1 MKKIGSLKLG
11 LSFAGCFLGAGYV
24 SGQELWQ
31 FFGSFGTL
39 GVAGLLLAL
48 LVLSAAGVLMLKL
61 NRLTGYDEADKL
73 ILGGK
78 AGILRHAVTF
88 LELLLLFCIGTVM
101 TAGVGALAHQLLG
114 LPTFVGGLLFAAAVA
129 AVSLAGLA
137 GMVSVFSAT
146 VPLLCLISLSFGVYA
161 LCRFGF
167 SVGSS
172 DSGNPLMGSW
182 VSAALSFASYNL
194 FAGIAVIAPL
204 GRHMKS
210 SRSVFGGVLVG
221 AGILLCVAGSVLLCV
236 SAAPKYA
243 DAELPML
250 AFASGLS
257 PVLAAL
263 YGLLLLLAMFGT
275 SVSALVALT
284 NTLKLKSRML
294 SAHPKAPTLL
304 CAALMFCGSLYGF
317 GDLVGF
323 VYPLLGYLSFVFIIL
338 MTIHYIKVKHEQ
350 NNLS

>member
-114 LPTFVGGLLFAAAVA
+114 LPTFVGGLLFASAVA
-129 AVSLAGLA
+129 AVSLAGLS

-172 DSGNPLMGSW
+172 DSVNPLMGSW

-263 YGLLLLLAMFGT
+263 YGVLLLLAMFGT

-284 NTLKLKSRML
+284 NTLKLKSRTL

-304 CAALMFCGSLYGF
+304 CATLMFCGSLYGF

>member
-1 MKKIGSLKLG
+1 
-11 LSFAGCFLGAGYV
+11 
-24 SGQELWQ
+24 
-31 FFGSFGTL
+31 
-39 GVAGLLLAL
+39 
-48 LVLSAAGVLMLKL
+48 
-61 NRLTGYDEADKL
+61 
-73 ILGGK
+73 
-78 AGILRHAVTF
+78 
-88 LELLLLFCIGTVM
+88 M

-114 LPTFVGGLLFAAAVA
+114 LPTFVGGLLFASAVA
-129 AVSLAGLA
+129 AVSLAGLS

-172 DSGNPLMGSW
+172 DPGNPLMGSW

-257 PVLAAL
+257 PILAAL
-263 YGLLLLLAMFGT
+263 YGVLLLLAMFGT

-284 NTLKLKSRML
+284 NTLKLKSRTL

>member
-101 TAGVGALAHQLLG
+101 TAGVGALAHQLLD

-172 DSGNPLMGSW
+172 DPGNPLMGSW

-236 SAAPKYA
+236 SAAPKYS

-257 PVLAAL
+257 PILAAV
-263 YGLLLLLAMFGT
+263 YGVLLLLAMFGT

-284 NTLKLKSRML
+284 NTLKLKSRTL
-294 SAHPKAPTLL
+294 SEHPKLLTLL
-304 CAALMFCGSLYGF
+304 CAALMFGGSLYGF
-317 GDLVGF
+317 GSLVGF

-350 NNLS
+350 TDLS

>member
-114 LPTFVGGLLFAAAVA
+114 LPTFVGGLLFASAVA
-129 AVSLAGLA
+129 AVSLAGLS

-172 DSGNPLMGSW
+172 DPGNPLMGSW

-257 PVLAAL
+257 PILAAL
-263 YGLLLLLAMFGT
+263 YGVLLLLAMFGT

-284 NTLKLKSRML
+284 NTLKRKSRPL

>member
-129 AVSLAGLA
+129 AVSLAGLS

-172 DSGNPLMGSW
+172 DPGNPLMGSW

-263 YGLLLLLAMFGT
+263 YGVLLLLAMFGT

-284 NTLKLKSRML
+284 NTLKLKSRTL

-304 CAALMFCGSLYGF
+304 CAAFMFCGSLYGF

>member
-31 FFGSFGTL
+31 FFGSFGAL

-73 ILGGK
+73 ILGGS

-114 LPTFVGGLLFAAAVA
+114 LPTFVGGLLFVAAVA
-129 AVSLAGLA
+129 AVSLAGLS

-146 VPLLCLISLSFGVYA
+146 VPLLCIISLAFGVYA

-172 DSGNPLMGSW
+172 DPGNPLMGSW

-257 PVLAAL
+257 PILAAL
-263 YGLLLLLAMFGT
+263 YGVLLLLAMFGT

-284 NTLKLKSRML
+284 NTLKLKSRTL
-294 SAHPKAPTLL
+294 SAHPKLPTLL
-304 CAALMFCGSLYGF
+304 CAALMFGGSLYGF
-317 GDLVGF
+317 GSLVGF

-350 NNLS
+350 TDLS